1 MVGRSPGCFPNKLPG
16 RPKSPALIFS
26 GSTMSY
32 RDLDQKSNQLARLLI
47 KQDVGPEVKVGLLL
61 DKSFDMV
68 VALIAVIK
76 AGGAFLPLDPG
87 YPGERITSML
97 ADSGSPL
104 LLTKTKFLPK
114 IRGLSTHPVCL
125 DTVEDNL
132 SQESAENIEIP
143 INPDNLAYLIYTSG
157 STGQP
162 KGVLGLHKGLLN
174 RLSWMWQAYP
184 YQPDEVCCQ
193 KTSLSMVDSIC
204 ELLGPLLQGVP
215 IVLLADED
223 VRDINRF
230 VCILFEHKVSRLV
243 LVPSLLG
250 AMLESCPDLQEHLTH
265 LRICVSSGESLPS
278 ELASHFK
285 KALPGCTLLNLYG
298 SSEVSADV
306 TWHPVSAEDLETA
319 SIPIGRPI
327 SNSQIYILDPS
338 FQPAPIGVSGEI
350 YIGGQN
356 LARGYHQKTDLT
368 AERFLP
374 DPFSSLPGARLYRT
388 GDLGRYLA
396 DGRIEYLGRKDSQV
410 KLRGYRIELGEIE
423 AALERHPDVRQ
434 AAVVLRDDL
443 PAGRGL
449 AAYFTSGRKPPPNS
463 NELRDW
469 LEERLPAYMLPFV
482 FIPLEAFPLSPAGK
496 LDLGA
501 LPKPQ
506 MGDRAEADV
515 RLAPRDELERQLVQ
529 IWEEIL
535 AVQPIGIRDNFFHL
549 GGHSL
554 LDIRLIARIE
564 DQLGVRLPLL
574 MILKAPTVEQLAEV
588 IRGGEISPEWST
600 LVPLQAGGNKPPL
613 FLVHGLGGGVLDYL
627 PLVEQLGPDQPVYGL
642 TASGL
647 APDEEPHLNIEDM
660 AARCL
665 RAIKTV
671 QPSGPYYLGG
681 YCYGGV
687 VAYEAACQ
695 LHSLGDQVAL
705 LAVMEGFAPRFFQ
718 EVVHWWN
725 PGTILRFIGNL
736 PFWLWDLPQR
746 RCIEAPAQPSHLPA
760 EQQV

>member
-1 MVGRSPGCFPNKLPG
+1 MSPGIRFRLKTSRLRPSRSAVRSPTL
-16 RPKSPALIFS
+16 
-26 GSTMSY
+26 
-32 RDLDQKSNQLARLLI
+32 
-47 KQDVGPEVKVGLLL
+47 
-61 DKSFDMV
+61 
-68 VALIAVIK
+68 
-76 AGGAFLPLDPG
+76 
-87 YPGERITSML
+87 
-97 ADSGSPL
+97 
-104 LLTKTKFLPK
+104 KF
-114 IRGLSTHPVCL
+114 I
-125 DTVEDNL
+125 
-132 SQESAENIEIP
+132 
-143 INPDNLAYLIYTSG
+143 
-157 STGQP
+157 
-162 KGVLGLHKGLLN
+162 
-174 RLSWMWQAYP
+174 SW
-184 YQPDEVCCQ
+184 
-193 KTSLSMVDSIC
+193 I
-204 ELLGPLLQGVP
+204 
-215 IVLLADED
+215 
-223 VRDINRF
+223 
-230 VCILFEHKVSRLV
+230 
-243 LVPSLLG
+243 
-250 AMLESCPDLQEHLTH
+250 
-265 LRICVSSGESLPS
+265 
-278 ELASHFK
+278 
-285 KALPGCTLLNLYG
+285 
-298 SSEVSADV
+298 
-306 TWHPVSAEDLETA
+306 
-319 SIPIGRPI
+319 
-327 SNSQIYILDPS
+327 PS

-410 KLRGYRIELGEIE
+410 KLRGYRIELGEIG

-515 RLAPRDELERQLVQ
+515 RLAPCDELERQLVQ

-718 EVVHWWN
+718 EVVHWWD

-736 PFWLWDLPQR
+736 PFWLWDTFRREDALKRLLSRITYRLSSRSDREVMEPEIQRALDVYVGNENLVSERYRGLMGIYLQALRHYNPQEYSGLLTLFR
-746 RCIEAPAQPSHLPA
+746 VKALRIFKPNDPLLGWGSLVRGGIDLRIVSGAHYDMHLPPYVELLGA
-760 EQQV
+760 AMRECLLSADKS